1 MMQLKPLSL
10 ACIALF
16 LVVQNNAAQTY
27 SGKMVIFF
35 KDTLE
40 GKITVDLTGENKGLV
55 YIETATAT
63 KTKKKGEKTT
73 TSVTEKNGY
82 NPAIINA
89 LYIDGKTYKF
99 KDLRLDYKDENNLEN
114 CCVERIAGNDSIA
127 IYQWT
132 NKDGR
137 ISYYTTTPRFTEY
150 AENIEHPKYDD
161 GGFKSFMAIKLSRCK
176 SLGEKIYKMA
186 DGYFYENKTA
196 SLEEKLQ
203 VWKNIVRDYIACW

>member
-1 MMQLKPLSL
+1 MNLKNICL
-10 ACIALF
+10 AFITLF
-16 LVVQNNAAQTY
+16 LFAQKNNAQTY
-27 SGKMVIFF
+27 SGKMVVFF

-40 GKITVDLTGENKGLV
+40 GKITVDITGENKGLV
-55 YIETATAT
+55 YIETAAVT

-73 TSVTEKNGY
+73 ASVTEKNGY

-89 LYIDGKTYKF
+89 LFIEGKTYKF
-99 KDLRLDYKDENNLEN
+99 KDLRIDYKEENNLEN

-137 ISYYTTTPRFTEY
+137 LSYYTTTPRFNEY
-150 AENIEHPKYDD
+150 AENIEHPKFDD
-161 GGFKSFMAIKLSRCK
+161 GGFKSFMGIKLSRCK
-176 SLGEKIYKMA
+176 SLGDKIYTMA

-203 VWKNIVRDYIACW
+203 VWKNIIRDYIACW